1 MANKK
6 ELTKQINYWL
16 VQVFNLPLNRTSWT
30 WVEWKSGK
38 LQIAVRLDRED
49 GVTLHYLMDVN
60 DEPSNGGLLQLT
72 PMYEDINLDV
82 NNLDISK

>member
-1 MANKK
+1 MKSKK
-6 ELTKQINYWL
+6 ELNKQIPYWL
-16 VQVFNLPLNRTSWT
+16 AQVFNLPLNRTSWT

-38 LQIAVRLDRED
+38 LQIAVKLDRED

-60 DEPSNGGLLQLT
+60 DDSTKGGLLQLV

-82 NNLDISK
+82 NNLEVSK